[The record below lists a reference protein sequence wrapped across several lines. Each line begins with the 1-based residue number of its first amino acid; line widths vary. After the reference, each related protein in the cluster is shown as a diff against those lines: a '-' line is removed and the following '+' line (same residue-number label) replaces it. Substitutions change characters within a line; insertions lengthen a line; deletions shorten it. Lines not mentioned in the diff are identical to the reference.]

1 MGHGHA
7 KNISNM
13 NMRFM
18 TPAHSRTAPCT
29 ATTATAGAMRPH
41 YVGCMLFHF
50 ASMSPPM
57 LSAFC
62 RLLEDG
68 AAAACM
74 LTLVLTVC

>member
-1 MGHGHA
+1 
-7 KNISNM
+7 
-13 NMRFM
+13 
-18 TPAHSRTAPCT
+18 
-29 ATTATAGAMRPH
+29 MRPH